1 MELQASKYAASVHK
15 LLKKYKGVWKQGK
28 ELVESVANRKM
39 DNPIEEFDKT
49 LNKKLANLLE
59 LAESANSI
67 GLTLK
72 ESNSQKWASLPK
84 AFSLMPKSKGL
95 INQDFCEKISEEILA
110 IGKQIIRQSDLWIH
124 LCGKLNYLTERD
136 DLIYMV
142 ACWAHQPLIRENSFE
157 MLMAKC
163 LFISTLK

>member
-72 ESNSQKWASLPK
+72 ESNSQK
-84 AFSLMPKSKGL
+84 
-95 INQDFCEKISEEILA
+95 
-110 IGKQIIRQSDLWIH
+110 
-124 LCGKLNYLTERD
+124 ERD
-136 DLIYMV
+136 S
-142 ACWAHQPLIRENSFE
+142 NSAPFR
-157 MLMAKC
+157 
-163 LFISTLK
+163 I

>member
-1 MELQASKYAASVHK
+1 MELQTSKYAASVQK

-39 DNPIEEFDKT
+39 DNPTEEFDKT

-72 ESNSQKWASLPK
+72 ESNSQK
-84 AFSLMPKSKGL
+84 
-95 INQDFCEKISEEILA
+95 
-110 IGKQIIRQSDLWIH
+110 
-124 LCGKLNYLTERD
+124 ERD
-136 DLIYMV
+136 SNV
-142 ACWAHQPLIRENSFE
+142 S
-157 MLMAKC
+157 
-163 LFISTLK
+163 

>member
-1 MELQASKYAASVHK
+1 MRKLKKAKVLELVEQKLADFELLTVFKLQSTSTVTFLFQNTYIIHKEIYILSLCVFGSGLPGYGICIYKCSLFRMELQTSKYAASVQK

-39 DNPIEEFDKT
+39 DNPTEEFDKT

-72 ESNSQKWASLPK
+72 ESNSQK
-84 AFSLMPKSKGL
+84 
-95 INQDFCEKISEEILA
+95 
-110 IGKQIIRQSDLWIH
+110 
-124 LCGKLNYLTERD
+124 ERD
-136 DLIYMV
+136 SNV
-142 ACWAHQPLIRENSFE
+142 S
-157 MLMAKC
+157 
-163 LFISTLK
+163 